1 MGFQDRDRGDEKH
14 LLACKYLVQKS
25 VSLRV
30 MRMFEVESRKNTYF
44 DYVHREWVHKPPTP
58 LGQLPHHFKL
68 EHPLRRGDR
77 PDAFVVG
84 FVDGVSW
91 FGDEFDSYSRN
102 FSYEGFNFEVKTTP
116 VGVDEIAKQVSLYL
130 TFLQSNNLPPHFL
143 VATTFD
149 LSRSDRAI
157 IEASGA
163 KHARLRGDFEA
174 FCEQDRIQ
182 RACEAASQDG
192 GDEV

>member
-30 MRMFEVESRKNTYF
+30 MRMFGIESFTGSYFDASRKEWT
-44 DYVHREWVHKPPTP
+44 DYRKTP
-58 LGQLPHHFKL
+58 LQDMPYDFQL
-68 EHPLRRGDR
+68 ERVLRRGER
-77 PDAFVVG
+77 MDAFVVG
-84 FVDGVSW
+84 FLDGVCR
-91 FGDEFDSYSRN
+91 FAH
-102 FSYEGFNFEVKTTP
+102 EGFCFEVKTTP
-116 VGVDEIAKQVSLYL
+116 VSVDEIAKQVSLYM
-130 TFLQSNNLPPHFL
+130 TFLHSNNLPEHFL

-163 KHARLRGDFEA
+163 KHARLRGEFEA

-182 RACEAASQDG
+182 RAYEAASQDG
-192 GDEV
+192 GDEI